1 MSQADFDAM
10 KPLFSTITDDAL
22 RKPNMPVHIYLQEAQ
37 NLRDRANRDKEALLA
52 VGFDWPLVE
61 SLPARIGALQVAESN
76 WFTERDKRE
85 AAQLRWSQEAP
96 EAYALRDHLL
106 RSMRYAYRN
115 DPALMAKVH
124 EIAQGNS
131 HADML
136 QDLSDIATLG
146 RDFSAPLVAIK
157 LDLAELDRAQERASS
172 LGELLGQVQG
182 EKVSNNQPLLVR
194 DQAFTLLK
202 QAVDE
207 IRACGQYV
215 FWNNERVR
223 EEYVSDYQRTI
234 RRNASKKG
242 QDSGTATGDQ
252 A

>member
-1 MSQADFDAM
+1 MSQANFDAM
-10 KPLFSTITDDAL
+10 HPLFSAITGNAL
-22 RKPNMPVHIYLQEAQ
+22 KKPNIPVHIYLQEAQ
-37 NLRDRANRDKEALLA
+37 NLRERANRDKDVLLGA
-52 VGFDWPLVE
+52 GFDWSLVE
-61 SLPARIGALQVAESN
+61 SLPTRIGALQVAESN
-76 WFTERDKRE
+76 WFNERDKRE

-96 EAYALRDHLL
+96 EAYALRDRLL

-115 DPALMAKVH
+115 DAALMAKVH
-124 EIAQGNS
+124 EIAEGTS

-157 LDLAELDRAQERASS
+157 LDLAELDQAQDKAAE
-172 LGELLGQVQG
+172 LGVLLAQVVG
-182 EKVSNNQPLLVR
+182 DKTEDNQPRLVR

-215 FWNNERVR
+215 FWDNERVR
-223 EEYVSDYQRTI
+223 DEYVSDYQRTI

-242 QDSGTATGDQ
+242 RESGTATGDQ
-252 A
+252 G

>member
-10 KPLFSTITDDAL
+10 KPLFSAITGDAL
-22 RKPNMPVHIYLQEAQ
+22 RKPNMPVHVSVQEAQ
-37 NLRDRANRDKEALLA
+37 NLLDRANRDKDALQA
-52 VGFDWPLVE
+52 VGFDWSLVE

-85 AAQLRWSQEAP
+85 AAQERWAKEAP

-115 DPALMAKVH
+115 DPAVMTKVH
-124 EIAQGNS
+124 EIAEGNS

-146 RDFSAPLVAIK
+146 RDFSEPLVAIK
-157 LDLAELDRAQERASS
+157 LDLALLDQAQERAST
-172 LGELLGQVQG
+172 LGRLLAEVLGDKTENKQA
-182 EKVSNNQPLLVR
+182 LLVR

-215 FWNNERVR
+215 FWDNDRIR
-223 EEYVSDYQRTI
+223 DEYVSDYQRTI
-234 RRNASKKG
+234 RRNASKKA
-242 QDSGTATGDQ
+242 QDSAIAAGEQ